1 MQLTPTHGAAGKA
14 ARRTFVLPRKTAR
27 RSRFLLIAAA
37 LIAAPV
43 TTTRLRADVL
53 PDDRADALYHR
64 YQGGG
69 VTIQGPS
76 VLVRKKI
83 GDNFSVNA
91 NYYVDMVSS
100 ASVDVKLTASPY
112 TERREQKS
120 LGFDYLR
127 GKTTYSVDYINS
139 EESDY
144 KANTASF
151 GISQDMFGDLTT
163 VSLGYS
169 RGWNDVFRNIK
180 EANGEKMHD
189 PSFTSTADTRA
200 YRVGLTQILTRSM
213 ILNLNFEVDTDQG
226 FLNSPYRSV
235 RYVDPTS
242 ALGYSFEPEIYPHTH
257 TSSAAS
263 ARLKYFLPYRASI
276 DGSYRYYD
284 DTWGIGAHTVELTY
298 THPWKH
304 WIFDARARYYRQNQ
318 ADFYSD
324 LFPRRDYANF
334 LARDKEMAAFQSY
347 SVGFGASYDFS
358 FAKLRWVQK
367 SSLNVRFDHLL
378 IRYDDFRNALLT
390 NPSAGITAGTE
401 PLYQLDANVLELF
414 LSVWY

>member
-1 MQLTPTHGAAGKA
+1 MSRGAARG
-14 ARRTFVLPRKTAR
+14 
-27 RSRFLLIAAA
+27 SRVLLIAAA
-37 LIAAPV
+37 LAAMPV

-83 GDNFSVNA
+83 GDNFSVAA

-112 TERREQKS
+112 SERRTQKS

-127 GKTTYSVDYINS
+127 GKTTYSVNYINS

-144 KANTASF
+144 KADTASF
-151 GISQDMFGDLTT
+151 GLSQDMFGDLTT
-163 VSLGYS
+163 LSLGYR
-169 RGWNDVFRNIK
+169 RGWNDVFRNLKQADGSKI
-180 EANGEKMHD
+180 HD
-189 PSFTSTADTRA
+189 FAATADTRA
-200 YRVGLTQILTRSM
+200 YMVGLTQILTRSL
-213 ILNLNFEVDTDQG
+213 ILNMNFEVDTDQG

-235 RYVDPTS
+235 RYVDPTA
-242 ALGYSFEPEIYPHTH
+242 ALGFSFEPEVYPHTH
-257 TSSAAS
+257 TSSAVS
-263 ARLKYFLPYRASI
+263 GRLKYFLPYRAAI
-276 DGSYRYYD
+276 DGSYRYYN

-298 THPWKH
+298 TQPWKH
-304 WIFDARARYYRQNQ
+304 WIFDARARYYRQNA

-347 SVGFGASYDFS
+347 SIGIGATYDFN
-358 FAKLRWVQK
+358 FAKLRWVRR

-390 NPSAGITAGTE
+390 DPLNGITAGAE
-401 PLYQLDANVLELF
+401 PLYRLDANVLELF
-414 LSVWY
+414 LSIWY